1 MLVVISFEMSS
12 IDYLVGRGKGVKME
26 AREREKRNFVLVCA
40 QVNMFAG
47 VCV

>member
-26 AREREKRNFVLVCA
+26 AREREKRNSLCW
-40 QVNMFAG
+40 
-47 VCV
+47 CVRR